1 MKKLLIGISLALCAL
16 SPTVS
21 AEKAIC
27 VMYNGAKL
35 DTEQPPAVV
44 DGRTLVPVRD
54 VCDILGLDIDWNPQT
69 QVVRICDEL
78 NIVAMQIGSRRIE
91 INDIESELDAAPEII
106 NGYTCVPLRAV
117 LEPFGVQVGWDAK
130 TKTVIITDENYDATA
145 EIAEKKENE
154 KEYAFYTQGDEE
166 WEFESKG
173 RGYCW
178 VCSYA
183 MVISNLTGERI
194 TPAEIAEYNL
204 ENGGA
209 SGSYMQSHF
218 GLAERYG
225 LKFVS
230 ALDEE
235 SPYFDRFE
243 KERRGATYI
252 KFETEEDVRA
262 ALSEA
267 LGRNPR
273 GVMVRFEGYPHT
285 LVAIRAADGKIYFN
299 DPASETMENVEFAN
313 TCLARS
319 FSLTDISFIQAL
331 EIKE

>member
-1 MKKLLIGISLALCAL
+1 MKKLLICTALALCAV
-16 SPTVS
+16 SSTAS
-21 AEKAIC
+21 AEKPIR
-27 VMYNGAKL
+27 VTYNGTRL

-117 LEPFGVQVGWDAK
+117 IEPFGVQVDWDGK
-130 TKTVIITDENYDATA
+130 TKTVIITDENYEAGSG
-145 EIAEKKENE
+145 EKSENE

-166 WEFESKG
+166 WAFEANG

-194 TPAEIAEYNL
+194 TPADIAEYNL
-204 ENGGA
+204 ESGG
-209 SGSYMQSHF
+209 SGNYMRSHF

-225 LKFVS
+225 LKFAP
-230 ALDEE
+230 ALDEK

-243 KERRGATYI
+243 TERRGATYI
-252 KFETEEDVRA
+252 KFETEDDVRA

-285 LVAIRAADGKIYFN
+285 LVAVYERNGKIYFN